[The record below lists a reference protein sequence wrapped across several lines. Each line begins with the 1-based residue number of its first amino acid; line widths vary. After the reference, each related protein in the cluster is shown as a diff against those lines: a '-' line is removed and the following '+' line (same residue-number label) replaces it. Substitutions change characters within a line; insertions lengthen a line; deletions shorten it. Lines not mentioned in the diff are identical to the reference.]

1 MEFIFLGRCFM
12 RSRTQLFQIGAS
24 AASLFAQAMVG
35 AILLLLVGGAVPGC
49 KKEAK
54 VAGPTEVEV
63 AEVARQDVKV
73 SQEWV
78 GSMDGSVNAVIRAQV
93 QGYLTKQV
101 YTEGQLVKKGQT
113 LFQIDPRTFQAA
125 VDQAKGDV
133 AQKKARWDQ
142 TQANLARIKPLAE
155 QNAVSKKDLDDA
167 IGNEASAR
175 SAYDAAKAALDKAQ
189 LDLGFTRITSPI
201 DGIAGMA
208 KAQIGN
214 LVGPGQTDELTTV
227 SNVDPIKVWVPISE
241 QEFLHAQAN
250 RPAPGQK
257 RQIEL
262 VLSDGSLY
270 PKPGEFAFADRQV
283 DASTGT
289 LKVAILFPNP
299 GNQLRPG
306 QYAKVRAVMS
316 LIPGAVVVLQ
326 RAVNELQG
334 NFQAAVVGTD
344 NKVSVRTVKPGVKT
358 GSLIVITEGLQPGE
372 RVVVEGLQKVKDGM
386 TVNPKLVS
394 VESPSAQ
401 ASPPAAQQAEPARQ
415 PAPTSSGKPVAGHE
429 QR

>member
-1 MEFIFLGRCFM
+1 MHCSSLRLIL
-12 RSRTQLFQIGAS
+12 SRTLAGIVT
-24 AASLFAQAMVG
+24 LVLVG
-35 AILLLLVGGAVPGC
+35 AMSAGC
-49 KKEAK
+49 KKDAK
-54 VAGPTEVEV
+54 VAAGPPDVEV
-63 AEVARQDVKV
+63 ADVIRQDVQVAK
-73 SQEWV
+73 EWV

-101 YTEGQLVKKGQT
+101 YTEGQLVKKGQV
-113 LFQIDPRTFQAA
+113 LFNIDPRTFQAA
-125 VDQAKGDV
+125 VDQAKADA
-133 AQKKARWDQ
+133 AQKKARWDT
-142 TQANLARIKPLAE
+142 TQANLARVKPLAE

-175 SAYDAAKAALDKAQ
+175 SAYEAAKASLDKAQ

-201 DGIAGMA
+201 DGVAGVA

-214 LVGPGQTDELTTV
+214 LVGPGQTEELTTV
-227 SNVDPIKVWVPISE
+227 STVDPIKVWVPISE

-257 RQIEL
+257 RKIEL
-262 VLSDGSLY
+262 VLADGNVF

-283 DASTGT
+283 DAGTGT

-299 GNQLRPG
+299 GNVLRPG
-306 QYAKVRAVMS
+306 QYAKVRAVMGS
-316 LIPGAVVVLQ
+316 MQNAVVVPQ

-334 NFQAAVVGTD
+334 NFQVAVVGAD
-344 NKVSVRTVKPGVKT
+344 NKVAIRTVKTGVRT
-358 GSLIVITEGLQPGE
+358 GSIVVITEGLQPGE

-386 TVNPKLVS
+386 TVNAKLVS
-394 VESPSAQ
+394 MGSSTAAPAGQQAAQ
-401 ASPPAAQQAEPARQ
+401 PAAPAAQ

-429 QR
+429 QK

>member
-1 MEFIFLGRCFM
+1 MSCKTQRLTSSTSFMQIFARPVLGFM
-12 RSRTQLFQIGAS
+12 
-24 AASLFAQAMVG
+24 
-35 AILLLLVGGAVPGC
+35 LLVLAGTSIHGC
-49 KKEAK
+49 KKEAT
-54 VAGPTEVEV
+54 VSGPPDVEV
-63 AEVARQDVKV
+63 VDVVKQDVQVQK
-73 SQEWV
+73 EWV

-125 VDQAKGDV
+125 VNQAKADV

-167 IGNEASAR
+167 IGNEASAH
-175 SAYDAAKAALDKAQ
+175 SAYDAAKSALDKAQ

-201 DGIAGMA
+201 DGVAGVA

-214 LVGPGQTDELTTV
+214 LVGPGTVEELTTV
-227 SNVDPIKVWVPISE
+227 STVDPIKVWVPISE
-241 QEFLHAQAN
+241 QEFLHAQAS
-250 RPAPGQK
+250 RPAPGQPK
-257 RQIEL
+257 RKIEL
-262 VLSDGSLY
+262 ILADGSVY
-270 PKPGEFAFADRQV
+270 PKTGEFAFADRQV

-289 LKVAILFPNP
+289 LKVAVLFPNP
-299 GNQLRPG
+299 GNVLRPG
-306 QYAKVRAVMS
+306 QYARVRAVMETV
-316 LIPGAVVVLQ
+316 PGALVVPQ

-334 NFQAAVVGTD
+334 NFQVAVVGSD
-344 NKVSVRTVKPGVKT
+344 NKVSLRTVKPGVKT
-358 GSLIVITEGLQPGE
+358 GSLVVISDGLQPGE
-372 RVVVEGLQKVKDGM
+372 RIVVEGLQKVKDGM

-394 VESPSAQ
+394 LATPTVQQTAPS
-401 ASPPAAQQAEPARQ
+401 SQ
-415 PAPTSSGKPVAGHE
+415 PTPSDMPVAGHE